1 MGNLM
6 EQRRTLWIIAAVGIF
21 LLVVLGAA
29 LILYSP
35 TAHSTQTIAA
45 IAPVEKPASSGW
57 VSAPESSFQPQTA
70 PEQTYVQTTT
80 PPPAETPAASAETSS
95 TNTSQGITK
104 VGDMTVIA
112 QNATVYG
119 LEKKYPADT
128 AQDGSTTIDLNTLKT
143 APAVSSEVTP
153 QNDISAKAIE
163 SVKQTAHAE
172 PVNPPVTESVKK
184 TVPKAAVKEKTA
196 AKEAPKAAAKQSAP
210 KTAKKAATVTQFWV
224 QAAAFTNKK
233 SADDARTILDNNK
246 IPADVFTYKDNKGR
260 MFYRVRIGPYTT
272 KSEAEYWRTRIVQ
285 IAEFTNTQSYITST
299 SSAAN

>member
-80 PPPAETPAASAETSS
+80 PSPAEPPAASAETSS
-95 TNTSQGITK
+95 QNTTQAVTK

-163 SVKQTAHAE
+163 NVKQTAHAE
-172 PVNPPVTESVKK
+172 PVKPSVTESVKK
-184 TVPKAAVKEKTA
+184 TVPKAA
-196 AKEAPKAAAKQSAP
+196 AKEVPKAAAKQAAP

-233 SADDARTILDNNK
+233 SADDARMILDNNK

-299 SSAAN
+299 SSAVK

>member
-45 IAPVEKPASSGW
+45 IAPVEKPASNGW
-57 VSAPESSFQPQTA
+57 VSDPESSFQPQTA
-70 PEQTYVQTTT
+70 SDQTYVQTTT
-80 PPPAETPAASAETSS
+80 PTPAETPAASAEPSS
-95 TNTSQGITK
+95 PDTTQGVTK

-112 QNATVYG
+112 QNATIYG

-128 AQDGSTTIDLNTLKT
+128 AQDGSTMIDLNTLKT

-163 SVKQTAHAE
+163 TVKQTARTE
-172 PVNPPVTESVKK
+172 PVKKSVAKPVKK
-184 TVPKAAVKEKTA
+184 AVPKARVPKKKV
-196 AKEAPKAAAKQSAP
+196 AKETPKAAAKPAP
-210 KTAKKAATVTQFWV
+210 KTVKRTATVTQFWV

-285 IAEFTNTQSYITST
+285 IAEFKNTQSYVTST
-299 SSAAN
+299 SSASN